1 MHKYR
6 VMNESELNRMLK
18 HAATA
23 TPAAVPHLLEEG
35 IMARVRSDDGRARR
49 WRSFVHWLLILAAIS
64 GIVTAGMVGW
74 AMASRDTTHTTP
86 PTMELFRTGEPQ

>member
-1 MHKYR
+1 
-6 VMNESELNRMLK
+6 MNESELNRMLK

-23 TPAAVPHLLEEG
+23 TPAAVPHLEEG